1 LKYDDRKGILVLFLL
16 LLYTEA
22 GNAFVENLLS
32 TETKINIKYPP
43 ANRGFFLPQSKGI
56 ILDKRNETFAR

>member
-22 GNAFVENLLS
+22 GNAFVENLLAFKRKS
-32 TETKINIKYPP
+32 T
-43 ANRGFFLPQSKGI
+43 
-56 ILDKRNETFAR
+56 